1 MKKISVIGIGK
12 LGLCFALNLEQAG
25 FDVIG
30 VDINQNYVDSLNTK
44 NYHSYEPGLEALLQQ
59 SNHFKATTE
68 LSEALTNDIETSFVI
83 VATPSPPDGGYDHV
97 QVDKLADELMQL
109 GKRER
114 PMNLV
119 ISCTTMPG
127 YCDELSKRLLPY
139 NYLISYN
146 PEFIAQGTII
156 RDQLYPD
163 MVLIGEANKDAGDEI
178 EAIYRQLCHN
188 EPSFSRMDCL
198 SAEIT
203 KLSIN
208 CFLTTKISFANS
220 IGDLCNKVGADTTAV
235 LKAIGSDSRVGNKYL
250 GYGFGFGGPC
260 LPRDNRALGKFAKQN
275 DYPLLIGETTDEVNK
290 RHLDFQ
296 VDWYLK
302 IHDPEETIVF
312 DYVTYKKDSIILEE
326 SQQLNL
332 AVKLAQAGRKVLVKG
347 NEIVINQL
355 DKWYG
360 HLFLYEINEVDS

>member
-1 MKKISVIGIGK
+1 MKKKIGVIGIGK

-25 FDVIG
+25 YEVLGI
-30 VDINQNYVDSLNTK
+30 DINDAYVKSLNDKEYT
-44 NYHSYEPGLEALLQQ
+44 SYEPGLAALVKKAKHFRASTNLQEVLRDDFD
-59 SNHFKATTE
+59 S
-68 LSEALTNDIETSFVI
+68 LFVI
-83 VATPSPPDGGYDHV
+83 VATPSPPDGGYDHI
-97 QVDKLADELMQL
+97 QVDQLAEQL
-109 GKRER
+109 IAAGRRKF
-114 PMNLV
+114 PVDLI

-127 YCDELSKRLLPY
+127 YCNELSKLLLPY
-139 NYLISYN
+139 NYQLSYN

-163 MVLIGEANKDAGDEI
+163 MILIGEANQESGDKI
-178 EAIYRQLCHN
+178 EEIYRQLCKN
-188 EPSFSRMDCL
+188 EPRFSRMDCL

-220 IGDLCNKVGADTTAV
+220 IGDLCEKVGADTKTV
-235 LKAIGSDSRVGNKYL
+235 LKAIGSDSRVGSKYL

-260 LPRDNRALGKFAKQN
+260 LPRDNRALGKFAKEN
-275 DYPLLIGETTDEVNK
+275 GYRLLIGETTDEVNR

-302 IHDPEETIVF
+302 TYPEEETISF

-326 SQQLNL
+326 SQQLAL
-332 AVKLAQAGRKVLVKG
+332 ALRLAQAGRKVSVKG
-347 NEIVINQL
+347 SSIVIDHLKQL
-355 DKWYG
+355 HGD
-360 HLFLYEINEVDS
+360 LFFYHVE